1 MSRWNPT
8 VAFSAGMTLAVSGV
22 LVIPSLVGSLGW
34 FDQVSGTIS
43 LATIALPV
51 LVGGAIAGS
60 SLAHGWRGIAGFAV
74 AFPVGV
80 ALPTLTVFS
89 LDAMSGRE
97 PLLQVLL
104 LFLGI
109 FALSFGAIG
118 GIGAAFLGNPWR
130 SVLRVVWS
138 FAGSGIVGGAAL
150 TATVFLTSRQH
161 PLTDSEAMTAIGI
174 LTAFLL
180 PAVISGRSL
189 ERFLKSTESRFEPA
203 RQKNGQLTGHDQCRS
218 STRSV

>member
-34 FDQVSGTIS
+34 FDQVSGIVS

-80 ALPTLTVFS
+80 ALPTFAAFS
-89 LDAMSGRE
+89 LNAMSGRE
-97 PLLQVLL
+97 PWPQVLL

-109 FALSFGAIG
+109 FALSFGAMG
-118 GIGAAFLGNPWR
+118 GIGVAFLGKPWR
-130 SVLRVVWS
+130 SVWHVAWS
-138 FAGSGIVGGAAL
+138 FAGAGAVGGVAL
-150 TATVFLTSRQH
+150 TATMFLASRQH
-161 PLTDSEAMTAIGI
+161 PLTDSETITALGI

-180 PAVISGRSL
+180 PAVISGRCL
-189 ERFLKSTESRFEPA
+189 ERFLKSAESRFEPA
-203 RQKNGQLTGHDQCRS
+203 RQENGQLTGHDQRRS